1 LRRPSNCGAL
11 PGPGAFRSMSWT
23 GGDAGWDVRYTSH
36 HISIYIYIYGIYI
49 YTFILHILSSII
61 YIYTL
66 KYICTYIYVYIQLH
80 ITIHNHIQLYIY
92 IYSKNTT
99 ASKRDMS
106 FIENRDRNF
115 MGIIPTYFQTH
126 PYIY

>member
-1 LRRPSNCGAL
+1 
-11 PGPGAFRSMSWT
+11 M
-23 GGDAGWDVRYTSH
+23 
-36 HISIYIYIYGIYI
+36 YI
-49 YTFILHILSSII
+49 
-61 YIYTL
+61 
-66 KYICTYIYVYIQLH
+66 YIYVYIQLH

-106 FIENRDRNF
+106 FIENRDSNF

-126 PYIY
+126 PYIYINMSWYDATAARVPWYF